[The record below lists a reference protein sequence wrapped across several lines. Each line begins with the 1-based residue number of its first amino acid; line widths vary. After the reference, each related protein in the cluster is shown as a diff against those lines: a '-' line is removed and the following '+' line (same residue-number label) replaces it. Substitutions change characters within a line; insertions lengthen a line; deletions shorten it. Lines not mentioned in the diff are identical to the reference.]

1 MSVRKASVLE
11 LATAAYDLD
20 ASVMRGRLIQIAGW
34 KLDDHGRGCGG
45 LACPNMEGQEI
56 VLIAASMDDTRE
68 VSPRTCPRCG
78 REYTGAYCPHCRE
91 ARLRLRGR

>member
-20 ASVMRGRLIQIAGW
+20 ASVMRGRLTRNPDGSWTITGVGVDGW
-34 KLDDHGRGCGG
+34 
-45 LACPNMEGQEI
+45 LAKYEGQEI

>member
-20 ASVMRGRLIQIAGW
+20 ASVIRGRLVKSPDGNWTITGVVIGDW
-34 KLDDHGRGCGG
+34 
-45 LACPNMEGQEI
+45 LAKYEGQEI
-56 VLIAASMDDTRE
+56 VLIAASMDDSRE

>member
-20 ASVMRGRLIQIAGW
+20 ASVMRGRLAKSPDGSWTITGTVIGDW
-34 KLDDHGRGCGG
+34 
-45 LACPNMEGQEI
+45 LAKYEGQEI
-56 VLIAASMDDTRE
+56 VLIAASMDDSRE

>member
-20 ASVMRGRLIQIAGW
+20 ANVMRGRLTKSPDGSWRITGVDVAGW
-34 KLDDHGRGCGG
+34 LAKLD
-45 LACPNMEGQEI
+45 GQEI
-56 VLIAASMDDTRE
+56 VLIAASLDDTRE

>member
-20 ASVMRGRLIQIAGW
+20 ASVIRGRLIRAPDGSWTITGVDINGW
-34 KLDDHGRGCGG
+34 
-45 LACPNMEGQEI
+45 LAQYEGQEI
-56 VLIAASMDDTRE
+56 ALIAASMDDSRE

-78 REYTGAYCPHCRE
+78 REYTGAYCSHCRE

>member
-20 ASVMRGRLIQIAGW
+20 ATVLRGRLTQAADGTWTIGGVEV
-34 KLDDHGRGCGG
+34 LGRIGP
-45 LACPNMEGQEI
+45 LEGQEI
-56 VLIAASMDDTRE
+56 VLIAASLDDTRE

>member
-20 ASVMRGRLIQIAGW
+20 AHVMRGRLLKLPNGGW
-34 KLDDHGRGCGG
+34 TITGVDVADWLAQLD
-45 LACPNMEGQEI
+45 GQEI
-56 VLIAASMDDTRE
+56 VLIAASLDDTRE

>member
-20 ASVMRGRLIQIAGW
+20 ASVIRGRLAKSPDGSWTITGVGIDGW
-34 KLDDHGRGCGG
+34 
-45 LACPNMEGQEI
+45 LAKYEGQEI
-56 VLIAASMDDTRE
+56 VLIAASMDDSRE

>member
-20 ASVMRGRLIQIAGW
+20 ANVIRGRLTKLPDGSWTITGVDVAGW
-34 KLDDHGRGCGG
+34 LAKLD
-45 LACPNMEGQEI
+45 GQEI
-56 VLIAASMDDTRE
+56 VLIAASLDDTRE
-68 VSPRTCPRCG
+68 VSPRTCPLCG
-78 REYTGAYCPHCRE
+78 RDYTGAYCPHCRE

>member
-20 ASVMRGRLIQIAGW
+20 ANVLRGRLSQSPDGTWTIGGINVE
-34 KLDDHGRGCGG
+34 GR
-45 LACPNMEGQEI
+45 LKSFDGQEI
-56 VLIAASMDDTRE
+56 VIIIASLDDTRE
-68 VSPRTCPRCG
+68 VMPRTCPRCG
-78 REYTGAYCPHCRE
+78 REYTGAFCPHCRE

>member
-20 ASVMRGRLIQIAGW
+20 ASVMRGRLIRSPDGSWTITGVGIDGW
-34 KLDDHGRGCGG
+34 
-45 LACPNMEGQEI
+45 LAKYEGQEI
-56 VLIAASMDDTRE
+56 VLIAASMDDSRE

>member
-20 ASVMRGRLIQIAGW
+20 ASVIRGRLVKSPDGSWTITGVGVDGW
-34 KLDDHGRGCGG
+34 
-45 LACPNMEGQEI
+45 LAKYEGQEI
-56 VLIAASMDDTRE
+56 VLIAASMDDSRE

>member
-20 ASVMRGRLIQIAGW
+20 ASVMRGRLTRAADGSWTITGVGIDGW
-34 KLDDHGRGCGG
+34 
-45 LACPNMEGQEI
+45 LAKYDGQEI
-56 VLIAASMDDTRE
+56 VLIAASMDDSRE

>member
-20 ASVMRGRLIQIAGW
+20 ATVLRGRLTQAADGTW
-34 KLDDHGRGCGG
+34 TVGG
-45 LACPNMEGQEI
+45 IEVLRRIGSLEGQEI
-56 VLIAASMDDTRE
+56 VLIAASLDDTRE

>member
-20 ASVMRGRLIQIAGW
+20 APVLRGRLTKSPDGTW
-34 KLDDHGRGCGG
+34 TVGGVSVEGR
-45 LACPNMEGQEI
+45 LVPFEGQEI
-56 VLIAASMDDTRE
+56 VLIIASLDDTRE

>member
-20 ASVMRGRLIQIAGW
+20 ASVIRGRLVKSPDGSWTITGVVIGDW
-34 KLDDHGRGCGG
+34 
-45 LACPNMEGQEI
+45 LAKYEGQEI
-56 VLIAASMDDTRE
+56 VLIAASMDDSRE

>member
-20 ASVMRGRLIQIAGW
+20 ASVMRGRLTRTLDGSWTITGVGVEGW
-34 KLDDHGRGCGG
+34 
-45 LACPNMEGQEI
+45 LAKYEGQEI

>member
-20 ASVMRGRLIQIAGW
+20 ATVLRGRLTQAADGTW
-34 KLDDHGRGCGG
+34 TVGG
-45 LACPNMEGQEI
+45 IEVLRRIGPLEGQEI
-56 VLIAASMDDTRE
+56 VLIAASLDDTRE

-78 REYTGAYCPHCRE
+78 RDYTGAYCPHCRE

>member
-20 ASVMRGRLIQIAGW
+20 ATVLRGRLTQAADGTW
-34 KLDDHGRGCGG
+34 TVGG
-45 LACPNMEGQEI
+45 VEVLRRIGPLEGQEI
-56 VLIAASMDDTRE
+56 VLIAASLDDTRE